1 MWRYSCWPCWRWK
14 TQESQNKLGK
24 TQSRGQRSVKQRK
37 ERGTDKWSWDKLWV
51 FLTRPKPDF
60 QSFLFLSSATLTSR
74 PRHRVMRL
82 WTTPRRIPA
91 GVGGEDLAGHEAT
104 PYVPPS
110 PSPHVES
117 LWQLSSTPVL
127 TWWSSVFPPRLT
139 SPRRN
144 RLWSLS
150 HIWPQVIRHQV
161 HKGGSCSLLLST
173 KILLLVSSNQA
184 RYNYLYCCSTEYLWH
199 RVDVTV
205 TVASQL
211 VFVCLLVMINWIY
224 LGFWTVGRTNK
235 MIKIGIFRKW
245 WQ

>member
-51 FLTRPKPDF
+51 FPTRPKPDF

-82 WTTPRRIPA
+82 WTTPRRIRPR
-91 GVGGEDLAGHEAT
+91 VGGEDLAGHEAT
-104 PYVPPS
+104 RPRGHAICSSITFTTCWV
-110 PSPHVES
+110 S
-117 LWQLSSTPVL
+117 LAAFFNTCSHLL

-139 SPRRN
+139 SPRRI

-150 HIWPQVIRHQV
+150 HIWAQVFRHQV
-161 HKGGSCSLLLST
+161 HKRW
-173 KILLLVSSNQA
+173 ILLFVTVNKDPPPCSSNQA
-184 RYNYLYCCSTEYLWH
+184 R
-199 RVDVTV
+199 
-205 TVASQL
+205 
-211 VFVCLLVMINWIY
+211 
-224 LGFWTVGRTNK
+224 
-235 MIKIGIFRKW
+235 
-245 WQ
+245 

>member
-127 TWWSSVFPPRLT
+127 TFSPGGRQFFLLASHRHVGSDCEVCHISELRWSGSRYTKVDPALCYCQQR
-139 SPRRN
+139 SS
-144 RLWSLS
+144 SLFLA
-150 HIWPQVIRHQV
+150 IKPGKTI
-161 HKGGSCSLLLST
+161 C
-173 KILLLVSSNQA
+173 
-184 RYNYLYCCSTEYLWH
+184 
-199 RVDVTV
+199 
-205 TVASQL
+205 TVAPLS
-211 VFVCLLVMINWIY
+211 IY
-224 LGFWTVGRTNK
+224 
-235 MIKIGIFRKW
+235 GIRSM
-245 WQ
+245 